1 MAEDCIL
8 KQAILKLF
16 VTLNGEKK
24 KIFVWGYTY
33 FEKYNIALA
42 KLVPVP
48 NRTLEF
54 KIPKTP
60 RKQGK
65 VPISLTNRDNAAV
78 FII

>member
-16 VTLNGEKK
+16 VN
-24 KIFVWGYTY
+24 FVWGYTC
-33 FEKYNIALA
+33 FEKYNIARA

-48 NRTLEF
+48 NRALEF

-65 VPISLTNRDNAAV
+65 VPISLTNQR
-78 FII
+78 

>member
-8 KQAILKLF
+8 KQAILKPF
-16 VTLNGEKK
+16 VTLKGE
-24 KIFVWGYTY
+24 FYWGYTC

-48 NRTLEF
+48 NRALEF

-65 VPISLTNRDNAAV
+65 VPISL
-78 FII
+78 